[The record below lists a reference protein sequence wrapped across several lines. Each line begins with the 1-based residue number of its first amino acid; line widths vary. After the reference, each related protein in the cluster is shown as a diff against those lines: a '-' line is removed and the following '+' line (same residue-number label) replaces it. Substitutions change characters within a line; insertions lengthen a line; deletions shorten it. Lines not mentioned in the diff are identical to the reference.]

1 MISWLLRDP
10 CDINFQISHCD
21 GIWCFN
27 FHSRRSVLW
36 FDLEG
41 AFDKEYVDCVFR
53 KEGSYVIYV
62 LSSSE
67 FKSLNARNKFLSI
80 IPHDSEEFVS
90 KSYDGYSVEIIL
102 ESLGNEKPER
112 MVTDTINSKSFGLT
126 TKPERSFS
134 VSDLEKPLKISYN
147 PSIQSLNN
155 DFSKKLD
162 REMREEKLIRMVYQY
177 LYLKPTH
184 VFNFNVRVC
193 QKYLD
198 ERGMTYN
205 LPELKYILC
214 ETIGLQAPRDSC
226 TRAAYYSLGYNFS
239 YSITT
244 EYIEWQSARKQEHL
258 DILNNPRACLNEK
271 HAVFKH
277 FEGKPKHFVCY
288 YISDDLLIFWHF
300 EILPRDILLCLFNAL
315 C

>member
-41 AFDKEYVDCVFR
+41 AFDKEYVDCVFK
-53 KEGSYVIYV
+53 KEDSDVIYV

-67 FKSLNARNKFLSI
+67 FKSLNARNRFLSI
-80 IPHDSEEFVS
+80 IPYDSEEFVS
-90 KSYDGYSVEIIL
+90 ESYDGYSVEIIL
-102 ESLGNEKPER
+102 ESLGNEKPEQ
-112 MVTDTINSKSFGLT
+112 MVTDTKNSKSFGMT
-126 TKPERSFS
+126 KKPERLFS
-134 VSDLEKPLKISYN
+134 VSDMEKPLEITYN
-147 PSIQSLNN
+147 PSIQLRNN
-155 DFSKKLD
+155 AFSKNLD
-162 REMREEKLIRMVYQY
+162 REMREEKLTCMVYQY
-177 LYLKPTH
+177 LYFKPEF
-184 VFNFNVRVC
+184 VFAFNVRVC
-193 QKYLD
+193 QRYLD

-214 ETIGLQAPRDSC
+214 DAIGHRSS
-226 TRAAYYSLGYNFS
+226 RGSYGRIGYYALGYNFS

-244 EYIEWQSARKQEHL
+244 EYINWQSGRKQEHH
-258 DILNNPRACLNEK
+258 DILINPRACLNEK
-271 HAVFKH
+271 YAVFKH
-277 FEGKPKHFVCY
+277 FEGKPEHFVCY
-288 YISDDLLIFWHF
+288 YISDDLLMFWHF
-300 EILPRDILLCLFNAL
+300 RILPRDILLCLFNAL